1 MELVIELL
9 RNQINKTKNKQSW
22 EKYPEGICGLSGSES
37 FQPRWSLPVEAA
49 LWPSVLT
56 QPPVLDV
63 LRVCLPLRP
72 SFLFFSFL
80 PVMLS
85 QCQGQTMALRGSHG
99 LWGDLAAEHGA
110 RAPPGEQYSMDHCG
124 TALASLSSPA
134 RIFSEQVTLGAKGVS
149 PAPHRLWD
157 E

>member
-22 EKYPEGICGLSGSES
+22 EKYPEGTCGLSGSES

-49 LWPSVLT
+49 PWPSVLT

-80 PVMLS
+80 PVMFS
-85 QCQGQTMALRGSHG
+85 QCQGQTMGLKRQSWPLGGFSCRTWHKSPSGRTVLHGS
-99 LWGDLAAEHGA
+99 LW
-110 RAPPGEQYSMDHCG
+110 HCPCQPQFP
-124 TALASLSSPA
+124 SQD
-134 RIFSEQVTLGAKGVS
+134 IF
-149 PAPHRLWD
+149 
-157 E
+157 